1 MFFLATP
8 AIVGIF
14 GAVIALVLIALVIIK
29 RYRIAKPDE
38 AIIVTGGKGKEKID
52 GTEKTSRDLS
62 GQKVVTG
69 GGVFVLPFVQ
79 KSFTISLRS
88 RRLSI
93 TTEAQTTDG
102 ITIQAQ
108 AVAVVKVGG
117 TQEMIRAA
125 AQRFLSNSDEIDEST
140 QEVLSGSLRSII
152 GGLTVL
158 QIIRDRA
165 VVAQSVLE
173 AAEEALTKQ
182 GLVVDTLQIQEIR
195 DGADYIANIGR
206 PEAAKVRQS
215 ADIAETNAYQASEE
229 AKISAEQHLLD
240 RNREL
245 NLRQAAVQA
254 ETDKAKA
261 QASAADPL
269 EQAIQQQAIVEQQ
282 ELTAQRQVALKKEQL
297 NADVRAVAEAEAY
310 RVEQLAR
317 AEAAASVSAADGRAQ
332 ATEREGLASRA
343 ARIAAAEAL
352 AAEGEAE
359 AQALRA
365 RGTAEADAID
375 ARARALETQ
384 AQAVLAQELIQLL
397 PEIAGEYANA
407 ISAIDTM
414 TVVSAD
420 GTSKVAGD
428 AMGNIKGLL
437 DMARD
442 TVGIDLVGML
452 NGAVTGGAA
461 GAAAGRA
468 SAASG
473 GGRDRAE
480 DGRAEHDSAEQSE
493 SAGGDTSSGR
503 SGSDEPERGASVAGG
518 TSGTSSEASGSGEAA
533 SSASR
538 AAGSGGAQGS
548 VTRNAAELKA
558 AAERASSSIGAA
570 ATDAVDA
577 AAAGAGERAQAV
589 SDAVSERLPRRG
601 SDSATQ

>member
-1 MFFLATP
+1 MLFASP

-14 GAVIALVLIALVIIK
+14 GAVIALVLVALVIIK

-38 AIIVTGGKGKEKID
+38 AIIVTGGKGKEVVD
-52 GTEKTSRDLS
+52 ASGQRSRDLS

-88 RRLSI
+88 RRLTI

-206 PEAAKVRQS
+206 PEAAKVRQQ
-215 ADIAETNAYQASEE
+215 ADIAETNAYQASQE
-229 AKISAEQHLLD
+229 AKIAAEQVLVD

-245 NLRQAAVQA
+245 KLRQAAVQV
-254 ETDKAKA
+254 ETDKATA
-261 QASAADPL
+261 QATAAEPL

-282 ELTAQRQVALKKEQL
+282 QITAQKEVALRTEKL

-310 RVEQLAR
+310 RVEALAK
-317 AEAAASVSAADGRAQ
+317 AEAAAAVSAAEGRAK
-332 ATEREGLASRA
+332 AVEREGVANRA
-343 ARIAAAEAL
+343 ARIAASEALEAEGRAEA
-352 AAEGEAE
+352 AALEAKGRAE
-359 AQALRA
+359 A
-365 RGTAEADAID
+365 TAI
-375 ARARALETQ
+375 ETQ
-384 AQAVLAQELIQLL
+384 SQAVLAQELIHLL
-397 PEIAGEYANA
+397 PEIASEYAQA
-407 ISAIDTM
+407 IGAIDNM

-420 GTSKVAGD
+420 GTSKVAGE

-437 DMARD
+437 EMAKD
-442 TVGIDLVGML
+442 TVGVDLVGML
-452 NGAVTGGAA
+452 NGAVTGGVT

-468 SAASG
+468 ASSAQSRVRGAES
-473 GGRDRAE
+473 RDAESRGVESRGAESRAE
-480 DGRAEHDSAEQSE
+480 AARYSAE
-493 SAGGDTSSGR
+493 
-503 SGSDEPERGASVAGG
+503 
-518 TSGTSSEASGSGEAA
+518 EASGAA
-533 SSASR
+533 QDLAETASR
-538 AAGSGGAQGS
+538 AASDAADAAGTAA
-548 VTRNAAELKA
+548 NAASEA
-558 AAERASSSIGAA
+558 AQRAASRAAEGLNGIGESS
-570 ATDAVDA
+570 
-577 AAAGAGERAQAV
+577 RPNQA
-589 SDAVSERLPRRG
+589 E
-601 SDSATQ
+601 

>member
-1 MFFLATP
+1 MLFAIP
-8 AIVGIF
+8 SIVGIF
-14 GAVIALVLIALVIIK
+14 GAIIAVVLIALVIIK

-38 AIIVTGGKGKEKID
+38 AIIVTGGKGKKVLDEE
-52 GTEKTSRDLS
+52 GHETRDLS

-195 DGADYIANIGR
+195 DGADYISNIGR
-206 PEAAKVRQS
+206 PEAAKVRQT

-229 AKISAEQHLLD
+229 AKIAAEKVLLD

-245 NLRQAAVQA
+245 KLRQAEIQA
-254 ETDKAKA
+254 ETDKASA

-269 EQAIQQQAIVEQQ
+269 EKAIQQQAIVQQQ
-282 ELTAQRQVALKKEQL
+282 EITAQREVALKKEQL
-297 NADVRAVAEAEAY
+297 NAEVRAVAEAEAF
-310 RVEQLAR
+310 RV
-317 AEAAASVSAADGRAQ
+317 
-332 ATEREGLASRA
+332 
-343 ARIAAAEAL
+343 EAL
-352 AAEGEAE
+352 AKAEATATVASAEAE
-359 AQALRA
+359 ARALEA
-365 RGTAEADAID
+365 RGLAEARATEAKGLAEAQAID
-375 ARARALETQ
+375 ARARALE
-384 AQAVLAQELIQLL
+384 AHAESVLAQELIHLL
-397 PEIAGEYANA
+397 PSIAHEYAQA
-407 ISAIDTM
+407 IGAIDTM

-420 GTSKVAGD
+420 GTSKVSGE

-452 NGAVTGGAA
+452 NGAVAGGAA
-461 GAAAGRA
+461 GSAAGRA
-468 SAASG
+468 SVL
-473 GGRDRAE
+473 
-480 DGRAEHDSAEQSE
+480 AEQD
-493 SAGGDTSSGR
+493 A
-503 SGSDEPERGASVAGG
+503 ERG
-518 TSGTSSEASGSGEAA
+518 
-533 SSASR
+533 SR
-538 AAGSGGAQGS
+538 AGS
-548 VTRNAAELKA
+548 AARVDGDALRETADRLRGQAA
-558 AAERASSSIGAA
+558 AAEETAR
-570 ATDAVDA
+570 TAVADA
-577 AAAGAGERAQAV
+577 ARPAGDPPLPPV
-589 SDAVSERLPRRG
+589 NPSE
-601 SDSATQ
+601 

>member
-1 MFFLATP
+1 MLFATP
-8 AIVGIF
+8 AIIGIF
-14 GAVIALVLIALVIIK
+14 GAIIALVLIALIIIK

-38 AIIVTGGKGKEKID
+38 AIIVTGGKGKEVRSID
-52 GTEKTSRDLS
+52 GTTTRDLS

-125 AQRFLSNSDEIDEST
+125 AQRFLSNSHEIDEST

-195 DGADYIANIGR
+195 DGSDYITNLGR
-206 PEAAKVRQS
+206 PEAAKVRQT

-229 AKISAEQHLLD
+229 AKIAAEKVLLD

-245 NLRQAAVQA
+245 KLRQAEIQA
-254 ETDKAKA
+254 ETDKASA
-261 QASAADPL
+261 QAAAADPL
-269 EQAIQQQAIVEQQ
+269 EQAIQRQTIVQQQ
-282 ELTAQRQVALKKEQL
+282 ELTAQREVALRKEQL
-297 NADVRAVAEAEAY
+297 NAEVRAVAEAEAF
-310 RVEQLAR
+310 RVEAIAK
-317 AEAAASVSAADGRAQ
+317 AEAAAAV
-332 ATEREGLASRA
+332 
-343 ARIAAAEAL
+343 AAAEAEARTIEAKGL
-352 AAEGEAE
+352 AE
-359 AQALRA
+359 AKATEAKGL
-365 RGTAEADAID
+365 AEAHAID
-375 ARARALETQ
+375 ARARALE
-384 AQAVLAQELIQLL
+384 AQAESVLAQELIHLL
-397 PEIAGEYANA
+397 PEIAREYAQA

-420 GTSKVAGD
+420 GTAKVAGE
-428 AMGNIKGLL
+428 AMGGLKGLL
-437 DMARD
+437 EMTRD
-442 TVGIDLVGML
+442 TIGVDLVSML
-452 NGAVTGGAA
+452 NGAVTGSAA

-468 SAASG
+468 AK
-473 GGRDRAE
+473 
-480 DGRAEHDSAEQSE
+480 
-493 SAGGDTSSGR
+493 GGDSTVPSAITSPVVR
-503 SGSDEPERGASVAGG
+503 PDVAEPQPGSREGDTGA
-518 TSGTSSEASGSGEAA
+518 
-533 SSASR
+533 
-538 AAGSGGAQGS
+538 
-548 VTRNAAELKA
+548 L
-558 AAERASSSIGAA
+558 
-570 ATDAVDA
+570 
-577 AAAGAGERAQAV
+577 
-589 SDAVSERLPRRG
+589 
-601 SDSATQ
+601 

>member
-1 MFFLATP
+1 MLFATP
-8 AIVGIF
+8 AIIGVF
-14 GAVIALVLIALVIIK
+14 GAVIALVLVALVIIK

-38 AIIVTGGKGKEKID
+38 AIIVTGGKGKEVRGAD
-52 GTEKTSRDLS
+52 GSIGRDLS

-195 DGADYIANIGR
+195 DGSDYITNLGR
-206 PEAAKVRQS
+206 PEAAKVRQT
-215 ADIAETNAYQASEE
+215 ADIAETNAYQASQE
-229 AKISAEQHLLD
+229 AKIAAERVLLD

-245 NLRQAAVQA
+245 KLRQAEIQA
-254 ETDKAKA
+254 ETDKANA
-261 QASAADPL
+261 QALAAEPL
-269 EQAIQQQAIVEQQ
+269 EQAIQQQAIVQQQ
-282 ELTAQRQVALKKEQL
+282 ELTAQRQVALRKEQL
-297 NADVRAVAEAEAY
+297 NAEVRAVAEAEAF
-310 RVEQLAR
+310 RVEALAK
-317 AEAAASVSAADGRAQ
+317 AD
-332 ATEREGLASRA
+332 ATATV
-343 ARIAAAEAL
+343 AAAEADAKTVEL
-352 AAEGEAE
+352 RGFAEAKATEAKGLAE
-359 AQALRA
+359 AQ
-365 RGTAEADAID
+365 AID

-384 AQAVLAQELIQLL
+384 SQAVLAQELIHLL
-397 PEIAGEYANA
+397 PAIAGEYAQA
-407 ISAIDTM
+407 IGGIDTM

-420 GTSKVAGD
+420 GTSKVAGE
-428 AMGNIKGLL
+428 AMGNLKGLL

-461 GAAAGRA
+461 GAAAGH
-468 SAASG
+468 AASQAVAPAG
-473 GGRDRAE
+473 GFGGA
-480 DGRAEHDSAEQSE
+480 GGFAG
-493 SAGGDTSSGR
+493 SAGVRAGEPGVVPVGGPA
-503 SGSDEPERGASVAGG
+503 GSAGSVGAAGARGSEPGAVPAGG
-518 TSGTSSEASGSGEAA
+518 LAGSAGAAGTRGDMQAAPAAAQGEASETPGRG
-533 SSASR
+533 
-538 AAGSGGAQGS
+538 GSGGQAP
-548 VTRNAAELKA
+548 NAA
-558 AAERASSSIGAA
+558 
-570 ATDAVDA
+570 
-577 AAAGAGERAQAV
+577 Q
-589 SDAVSERLPRRG
+589 
-601 SDSATQ
+601 

>member
-1 MFFLATP
+1 MFLASP

-38 AIIVTGGKGKEKID
+38 AIIVTGGKGKEVVDAAGNK
-52 GTEKTSRDLS
+52 SRDLS

-69 GGVFVLPFVQ
+69 GGVFVVPFVQ

-102 ITIQAQ
+102 ITMQAQ

-195 DGADYIANIGR
+195 DGADYISNIGR
-206 PEAAKVRQS
+206 PEAAKVRQQ
-215 ADIAETNAYQASEE
+215 ADIAETNAYQASQE
-229 AKISAEQHLLD
+229 AKIAAERVLLD

-245 NLRQAAVQA
+245 KLRQAEIQV
-254 ETDKAKA
+254 ETDKATA
-261 QASAADPL
+261 QASAAQPL
-269 EQAIQQQAIVEQQ
+269 EDAIQQQAIVEQQ
-282 ELTAQRQVALKKEQL
+282 RITAQKEVALRTEKL
-297 NADVRAVAEAEAY
+297 NADVRAVAEADAY
-310 RVEQLAR
+310 RVEQIAK
-317 AEAAASVSAADGRAQ
+317 AEAAASISAAEGRAT
-332 ATEREGLASRA
+332 AVEREGAASRI
-343 ARIAAAEAL
+343 ARIAAAEAVE
-352 AAEGEAE
+352 AEGRAE
-359 AQALRA
+359 AAALEA
-365 RGTAEADAID
+365 KGTAEAAAID

-384 AQAVLAQELIQLL
+384 SQAVLAQELIHLL
-397 PEIAGEYANA
+397 PEIAAEYARA
-407 ISAIDTM
+407 IGAIEHM

-420 GTSKVAGD
+420 GTSKVAGE

-437 DMARD
+437 EMAKD
-442 TVGIDLVGML
+442 TVGIDLAGML
-452 NGAVTGGAA
+452 NGAVSGGAA

-468 SAASG
+468 SREESDR
-473 GGRDRAE
+473 GRRSDRDAVRGE
-480 DGRAEHDSAEQSE
+480 RSERSERRGITEGRADVATAET
-493 SAGGDTSSGR
+493 GDYGISH
-503 SGSDEPERGASVAGG
+503 A
-518 TSGTSSEASGSGEAA
+518 TSGTADRSSVGGVTDSARDLAGSAAGTATAAADAASAAADAATEAA
-533 SSASR
+533 R
-538 AAGSGGAQGS
+538 AAG
-548 VTRNAAELKA
+548 A
-558 AAERASSSIGAA
+558 AAQRTGANV
-570 ATDAVDA
+570 TDQINGF
-577 AAAGAGERAQAV
+577 GAGSQ
-589 SDAVSERLPRRG
+589 
-601 SDSATQ
+601 

>member
-1 MFFLATP
+1 MFLLFSP
-8 AIVGIF
+8 AFIGIF
-14 GAVIALVLIALVIIK
+14 GAVVALVLVALIIIK

-38 AIIVTGGKGKEKID
+38 AIIVTGGKGKRVLDAD
-52 GTEKTSRDLS
+52 GHETRDLS

-79 KSFTISLRS
+79 RSFSISLRS

-195 DGADYIANIGR
+195 DGADYITNIGR
-206 PEAAKVRQS
+206 PEAAKVRQQ

-229 AKISAEQHLLD
+229 AKIAAEKVLLD

-245 NLRQAAVQA
+245 KLRQAEIQA
-254 ETDKAKA
+254 ETDKA
-261 QASAADPL
+261 SALAAAAEPL
-269 EQAIQQQAIVEQQ
+269 EQAIQQQAIVQQQ
-282 ELTAQRQVALKKEQL
+282 EITAQREVALRKERL

-310 RVEQLAR
+310 RVEALAR
-317 AEAAASVSAADGRAQ
+317 AEAAAAV
-332 ATEREGLASRA
+332 ATA
-343 ARIAAAEAL
+343 
-352 AAEGEAE
+352 EAE
-359 AQALRA
+359 AKATEAKGL
-365 RGTAEADAID
+365 AEAKATEAKGLAEANAID
-375 ARARALETQ
+375 ARARAFE
-384 AQAVLAQELIQLL
+384 AQAESVLAQELIHLL
-397 PEIAGEYANA
+397 PSIAREYAQA
-407 ISAIDTM
+407 IAAIDTM

-420 GTSKVAGD
+420 GAAKVAGET
-428 AMGNIKGLL
+428 MGNLKGLL

-442 TVGIDLVGML
+442 TVGIDLAAML
-452 NGAVTGGAA
+452 NGAVTGNAA

-468 SAASG
+468 SK
-473 GGRDRAE
+473 
-480 DGRAEHDSAEQSE
+480 SE
-493 SAGGDTSSGR
+493 SQDR
-503 SGSDEPERGASVAGG
+503 GSRRGAAVQSLADRGAEMLGG
-518 TSGTSSEASGSGEAA
+518 
-533 SSASR
+533 
-538 AAGSGGAQGS
+538 AAGES
-548 VTRNAAELKA
+548 
-558 AAERASSSIGAA
+558 
-570 ATDAVDA
+570 DA
-577 AAAGAGERAQAV
+577 APAIPADPPAA
-589 SDAVSERLPRRG
+589 DP
-601 SDSATQ
+601 SA

>member
-1 MFFLATP
+1 MFLASP

-38 AIIVTGGKGKEKID
+38 AIIVTGGKGKEVVD
-52 GTEKTSRDLS
+52 AAGNRGRDLS

-69 GGVFVLPFVQ
+69 GGVFVVPFVQ

-102 ITIQAQ
+102 ITMQAQ

-206 PEAAKVRQS
+206 PEAAKVRQA
-215 ADIAETNAYQASEE
+215 ADIAETNAYQASQE
-229 AKISAEQHLLD
+229 AKIAAEQVLVD

-245 NLRQAAVQA
+245 KLRQAAVQV
-254 ETDKAKA
+254 ETDKATA
-261 QASAADPL
+261 QASAAEPL

-282 ELTAQRQVALKKEQL
+282 QITAQKEVALKTERL

-310 RVEQLAR
+310 RVEALAK
-317 AEAAASVSAADGRAQ
+317 AEAAASVSAAEGRAK
-332 ATEREGLASRA
+332 AVEREGVASRV

-352 AAEGEAE
+352 EAEGRAE
-359 AQALRA
+359 AAALEA
-365 RGTAEADAID
+365 KGTAEATAID

-384 AQAVLAQELIQLL
+384 SQAVLAQELIHLL
-397 PEIAGEYANA
+397 PEIATEYARA
-407 ISAIDTM
+407 IGAIEHM

-420 GTSKVAGD
+420 GTSKVAGE

-437 DMARD
+437 EMAKD
-442 TVGIDLVGML
+442 TVGIDLAGML
-452 NGAVTGGAA
+452 NGAVSGGAA

-468 SAASG
+468 SRDASE
-473 GGRDRAE
+473 GRRTERRADDREESASRRERTAGDHGAGYGDSGSDDRFDSVAE
-480 DGRAEHDSAEQSE
+480 SDREALSE
-493 SAGGDTSSGR
+493 SAGR
-503 SGSDEPERGASVAGG
+503 
-518 TSGTSSEASGSGEAA
+518 AA
-533 SSASR
+533 SSAATAASAAADAADGAAN
-538 AAGSGGAQGS
+538 AAGDAAQS
-548 VTRNAAELKA
+548 AED
-558 AAERASSSIGAA
+558 AAERAAA
-570 ATDAVDA
+570 ALADRARGF
-577 AAAGAGERAQAV
+577 AAGSQ
-589 SDAVSERLPRRG
+589 
-601 SDSATQ
+601 

>member
-1 MFFLATP
+1 MFLASP

-38 AIIVTGGKGKEKID
+38 AIIVTGGKGKEVVD
-52 GTEKTSRDLS
+52 AAGNRGRDLS

-69 GGVFVLPFVQ
+69 GGVFVVPFVQ

-102 ITIQAQ
+102 ITMQAQ

-206 PEAAKVRQS
+206 PEAAKVRQA
-215 ADIAETNAYQASEE
+215 ADIAETNAYQASQE
-229 AKISAEQHLLD
+229 AKIAAEQVLVD

-245 NLRQAAVQA
+245 KLRQAAVQV
-254 ETDKAKA
+254 ETDKATA
-261 QASAADPL
+261 QASAAQPL

-282 ELTAQRQVALKKEQL
+282 QITAQKEVALKTERL

-310 RVEQLAR
+310 RVEALAK
-317 AEAAASVSAADGRAQ
+317 AEAAASVSAAEGRAK
-332 ATEREGLASRA
+332 AVEREGVASRV

-352 AAEGEAE
+352 EAEGRAE
-359 AQALRA
+359 AAALEA
-365 RGTAEADAID
+365 KGTAEATAID

-384 AQAVLAQELIQLL
+384 SQAVLAQELIHLL
-397 PEIAGEYANA
+397 PEIATEYARA
-407 ISAIDTM
+407 IGAIEHM

-420 GTSKVAGD
+420 GTSKVAGE

-437 DMARD
+437 EMAKD
-442 TVGIDLVGML
+442 TVGIDLAGML
-452 NGAVTGGAA
+452 NGAVSGGAA

-468 SAASG
+468 SRDVSE
-473 GGRDRAE
+473 GRRAE
-480 DGRAEHDSAEQSE
+480 RRADDREESTSRRERSAGDHGAGYGDSGSADRFDSAAESDREALSE
-493 SAGGDTSSGR
+493 SAR
-503 SGSDEPERGASVAGG
+503 
-518 TSGTSSEASGSGEAA
+518 
-533 SSASR
+533 R
-538 AAGSGGAQGS
+538 AAGSAATAASAAADAADGAAS
-548 VTRNAAELKA
+548 AAGDAARSAED
-558 AAERASSSIGAA
+558 AAERAAA
-570 ATDAVDA
+570 ALADRARGF
-577 AAAGAGERAQAV
+577 AAGSQ
-589 SDAVSERLPRRG
+589 
-601 SDSATQ
+601 

>member
-1 MFFLATP
+1 MLLFTP

-14 GAVIALVLIALVIIK
+14 GAVIALVLIALIIIK

-38 AIIVTGGKGKEKID
+38 AIIVTGGKGKRVVDRD
-52 GTEKTSRDLS
+52 GHENRDLS

-93 TTEAQTTDG
+93 NTEAQTTDG

-195 DGADYIANIGR
+195 DAADYISNIGR
-206 PEAAKVRQS
+206 PEAAKVRQT

-229 AKISAEQHLLD
+229 AKIAAEKVLLD

-245 NLRQAAVQA
+245 KLRQAEIQA
-254 ETDKAKA
+254 ETDRASA
-261 QASAADPL
+261 QAAAADPL
-269 EQAIQQQAIVEQQ
+269 EQAIQRQAIVQEQ
-282 ELTAQRQVALKKEQL
+282 EVTAQREVSLRKEQL
-297 NADVRAVAEAEAY
+297 NAEVRAVAEAEAF
-310 RVEQLAR
+310 RVQEIAK
-317 AEAAASVSAADGRAQ
+317 ADAAAS
-332 ATEREGLASRA
+332 LA
-343 ARIAAAEAL
+343 
-352 AAEGEAE
+352 EAE
-359 AQALRA
+359 ADAKALEMKGIAEAKAIEA
-365 RGTAEADAID
+365 RGLAEAHAID
-375 ARARALETQ
+375 ARARALESQ
-384 AQAVLAQELIQLL
+384 AESVLAQELIQLL
-397 PEIAGEYANA
+397 PSIAREYAQA
-407 ISAIDTM
+407 LGAIDTM
-414 TVVSAD
+414 TVVSTD
-420 GTSKVAGD
+420 GTSKVVGE
-428 AMGNIKGLL
+428 AMGNLKGLF

-442 TVGIDLVGML
+442 TVGVDLAGML
-452 NGAVTGGAA
+452 NSAVAGNAA

-468 SAASG
+468 STASTASAATTASTG
-473 GGRDRAE
+473 
-480 DGRAEHDSAEQSE
+480 SA
-493 SAGGDTSSGR
+493 A
-503 SGSDEPERGASVAGG
+503 P
-518 TSGTSSEASGSGEAA
+518 
-533 SSASR
+533 
-538 AAGSGGAQGS
+538 
-548 VTRNAAELKA
+548 
-558 AAERASSSIGAA
+558 AA
-570 ATDAVDA
+570 ATAPA
-577 AAAGAGERAQAV
+577 ASTAPATPADPTAQADPNQQ
-589 SDAVSERLPRRG
+589 S
-601 SDSATQ
+601 

>member
-1 MFFLATP
+1 MLFATP

-38 AIIVTGGKGKEKID
+38 AIIVTGGKGKKIIEA
-52 GTEKTSRDLS
+52 GGIETRDLS

-69 GGVFVLPFVQ
+69 GGVFVVPFVQ

-88 RRLSI
+88 RRLAI

-102 ITIQAQ
+102 ITIQGQ

-117 TQEMIRAA
+117 SQEMIRAA

-195 DGADYIANIGR
+195 DGADYITNIGL
-206 PEAAKVRQS
+206 PEAAKVRQA
-215 ADIAETNAYQASEE
+215 ADIAETNAYQASQE

-245 NLRQAAVQA
+245 QLRQAAVQA
-254 ETDKAKA
+254 ETDKALA
-261 QASAADPL
+261 GASAAQPL
-269 EQAIQQQAIVEQQ
+269 EEAIQQQSIVEQQ
-282 ELTAQRQVALKKEQL
+282 QITAQKQVALRTEQL

-317 AEAAASVSAADGRAQ
+317 ADAAAAVATADGRAQ

-352 AAEGEAE
+352 AAEGDAE

-365 RGTAEADAID
+365 KGTAEADAID

-384 AQAVLAQELIQLL
+384 SQAVLAQELIQLL
-397 PEIAGEYANA
+397 PEIAGEYAQA

-452 NGAVTGGAA
+452 NGAVTGSAA

-468 SAASG
+468 ANGA
-473 GGRDRAE
+473 
-480 DGRAEHDSAEQSE
+480 
-493 SAGGDTSSGR
+493 
-503 SGSDEPERGASVAGG
+503 GASVFAGHTSASEHDQAARPAAEPSDANHTG
-518 TSGTSSEASGSGEAA
+518 TASSSSEDAHSTNTDSTNTHSTNTEASGE
-533 SSASR
+533 
-538 AAGSGGAQGS
+538 
-548 VTRNAAELKA
+548 
-558 AAERASSSIGAA
+558 
-570 ATDAVDA
+570 
-577 AAAGAGERAQAV
+577 
-589 SDAVSERLPRRG
+589 
-601 SDSATQ
+601 

>member
-1 MFFLATP
+1 MFLASP

-38 AIIVTGGKGKEKID
+38 AIIVTGGKGKEVVDAAGNK
-52 GTEKTSRDLS
+52 SRDLS

-69 GGVFVLPFVQ
+69 GGVFVVPFVQ

-88 RRLSI
+88 RRLTI

-117 TQEMIRAA
+117 AQEMIRAA

-206 PEAAKVRQS
+206 PEAAKVRQQ
-215 ADIAETNAYQASEE
+215 ADIAETNAYQASQE
-229 AKISAEQHLLD
+229 AKIAAERVLLD

-245 NLRQAAVQA
+245 KLRQAEIQA
-254 ETDKAKA
+254 ETDKATA
-261 QASAADPL
+261 QASAAEPL
-269 EQAIQQQAIVEQQ
+269 EDAIQQQAIVQQ
-282 ELTAQRQVALKKEQL
+282 KQITAQKEVALRTEQL

-310 RVEQLAR
+310 RVEALAK
-317 AEAAASVSAADGRAQ
+317 ADAAAAVSAADGRAQ
-332 ATEREGLASRA
+332 AVEREGLANRA
-343 ARIAAAEAL
+343 ARIAASEALEREGRAEA
-352 AAEGEAE
+352 AALEAK
-359 AQALRA
+359 
-365 RGTAEADAID
+365 GTAEAIAID

-384 AQAVLAQELIQLL
+384 SQAVLAQELIHLL
-397 PEIAGEYANA
+397 PEIAGKYAEA
-407 ISAIDTM
+407 IGAIDNM

-420 GTSKVAGD
+420 GSSKVAGD

-437 DMARD
+437 EMAKD

-452 NGAVTGGAA
+452 NGVVAGGAA

-468 SAASG
+468 S
-473 GGRDRAE
+473 
-480 DGRAEHDSAEQSE
+480 QQ
-493 SAGGDTSSGR
+493 
-503 SGSDEPERGASVAGG
+503 EPR
-518 TSGTSSEASGSGEAA
+518 
-533 SSASR
+533 R
-538 AAGSGGAQGS
+538 AAGLVSEEGASALGRS
-548 VTRNAAELKA
+548 ADSLSEAADSLADSA
-558 AAERASSSIGAA
+558 AAVAA
-570 ATDAVDA
+570 DATDTAQHAADHAGDIVDS
-577 AAAGAGERAQAV
+577 GDLGTQPQRA
-589 SDAVSERLPRRG
+589 E
-601 SDSATQ
+601 

>member
-1 MFFLATP
+1 MLFASP

-14 GAVIALVLIALVIIK
+14 GAVIALVLVALVIIK

-38 AIIVTGGKGKEKID
+38 AIIVTGGKGKEVVD
-52 GTEKTSRDLS
+52 ASGQRSRDLS

-88 RRLSI
+88 RRLTI

-206 PEAAKVRQS
+206 PEAAKVRQQ
-215 ADIAETNAYQASEE
+215 ADIAETNAYQASQE
-229 AKISAEQHLLD
+229 AKIAAEQVLVD

-245 NLRQAAVQA
+245 KLRQAAVQV
-254 ETDKAKA
+254 ETDKATA
-261 QASAADPL
+261 QATAAEPL

-282 ELTAQRQVALKKEQL
+282 QITAQKEVALRTEKL

-310 RVEQLAR
+310 RVEALAK
-317 AEAAASVSAADGRAQ
+317 AEAAAAVSAAEGRAK
-332 ATEREGLASRA
+332 AVEREGVANRA
-343 ARIAAAEAL
+343 ARIAASEALEAEGRAEA
-352 AAEGEAE
+352 AALEAKGRAE
-359 AQALRA
+359 A
-365 RGTAEADAID
+365 TAID

-384 AQAVLAQELIQLL
+384 SQAVLAQELIHLL
-397 PEIAGEYANA
+397 PEIASEYAQA
-407 ISAIDTM
+407 IGAIDNM

-420 GTSKVAGD
+420 GTSKVAGE

-437 DMARD
+437 EMAKD
-442 TVGIDLVGML
+442 TVGVDLVGML
-452 NGAVTGGAA
+452 NGAVTGGVT

-468 SAASG
+468 ASSAQSRVRGAES
-473 GGRDRAE
+473 RDAESRGVESRGAESRAE
-480 DGRAEHDSAEQSE
+480 AARYSAE
-493 SAGGDTSSGR
+493 
-503 SGSDEPERGASVAGG
+503 
-518 TSGTSSEASGSGEAA
+518 EASGAA
-533 SSASR
+533 QDLAETASR
-538 AAGSGGAQGS
+538 AASDAADAAGTAA
-548 VTRNAAELKA
+548 NAAGEA
-558 AAERASSSIGAA
+558 AQRAASRAAEGLNGIGESS
-570 ATDAVDA
+570 
-577 AAAGAGERAQAV
+577 RPNQA
-589 SDAVSERLPRRG
+589 E
-601 SDSATQ
+601 

>member
-1 MFFLATP
+1 MFFITP
-8 AIVGIF
+8 AIVGVF
-14 GAVIALVLIALVIIK
+14 GAVVALVLIALVIIK

-38 AIIVTGGKGKEKID
+38 AIIVTGGKGKEVKASD
-52 GTEKTSRDLS
+52 GSTIRDMS

-102 ITIQAQ
+102 ITMQAQ

-206 PEAAKVRQS
+206 PEAAKVRQA

-229 AKISAEQHLLD
+229 AKIAAEKVLLD

-245 NLRQAAVQA
+245 KLRQAEIQA
-254 ETDKAKA
+254 ETDKANA
-261 QASAADPL
+261 QAQAADPL

-282 ELTAQRQVALKKEQL
+282 QITAQREVALRTEKL

-310 RVEQLAR
+310 KVEALAK
-317 AEAAASVSAADGRAQ
+317 AEAAAAVSAADGRAQ
-332 ATEREGLASRA
+332 AVEREGLAARA
-343 ARIAAAEAL
+343 ARIAASEAV
-352 AAEGEAE
+352 AAEGRAEAE
-359 AQALRA
+359 AIQAK
-365 RGTAEADAID
+365 GTAEAIAVE

-384 AQAVLAQELIQLL
+384 SQAVLAQELIHRL
-397 PEIAGEYANA
+397 PEIAGEYAQA
-407 ISAIDTM
+407 IAGIDSM

-420 GTSKVAGD
+420 GTSRVAGD
-428 AMGNIKGLL
+428 AMGNLKGLL
-437 DMARD
+437 EMARE
-442 TVGIDLVGML
+442 TVGVDLVGMF
-452 NGAVTGGAA
+452 NGVVTGSAA

-468 SAASG
+468 ASTATATATADERAFTVAEHG
-473 GGRDRAE
+473 ADAGDVVPAE
-480 DGRAEHDSAEQSE
+480 DVTVPA
-493 SAGGDTSSGR
+493 
-503 SGSDEPERGASVAGG
+503 DEPLVGD
-518 TSGTSSEASGSGEAA
+518 
-533 SSASR
+533 
-538 AAGSGGAQGS
+538 
-548 VTRNAAELKA
+548 
-558 AAERASSSIGAA
+558 GAA
-570 ATDAVDA
+570 DVDDA
-577 AAAGAGERAQAV
+577 ATR
-589 SDAVSERLPRRG
+589 
-601 SDSATQ
+601 

>member
-1 MFFLATP
+1 MLLFSP
-8 AIVGIF
+8 AIIGIF
-14 GAVIALVLIALVIIK
+14 GAVIALVLVALIIIK

-38 AIIVTGGKGKEKID
+38 AIIVTGGKGKEVRSAD
-52 GTEKTSRDLS
+52 GSVSRDLS

-195 DGADYIANIGR
+195 DGADYITNIGR
-206 PEAAKVRQS
+206 PEAAKVRQL

-229 AKISAEQHLLD
+229 AKIAAEKVLLD

-245 NLRQAAVQA
+245 KLRQAEIQA
-254 ETDKAKA
+254 ETDKASA
-261 QASAADPL
+261 QAAAADPL
-269 EQAIQQQAIVEQQ
+269 EQAIQKQAIVQQQ
-282 ELTAQRQVALKKEQL
+282 EITAQREVALRKEQL

-310 RVEQLAR
+310 RVEALAKAEATAAVSR
-317 AEAAASVSAADGRAQ
+317 AEAEARALETKGLAEAK
-332 ATEREGLASRA
+332 ATEAKGL
-343 ARIAAAEAL
+343 
-352 AAEGEAE
+352 AE
-359 AQALRA
+359 AQ
-365 RGTAEADAID
+365 AID
-375 ARARALETQ
+375 ARARALE
-384 AQAVLAQELIQLL
+384 AQAESVLAQELIHLL
-397 PEIAGEYANA
+397 PSIAREYAQA

-420 GTSKVAGD
+420 GTSKVAGE
-428 AMGNIKGLL
+428 AMGNLKGLL

-442 TVGIDLVGML
+442 TVGIDLAAML

-468 SAASG
+468 SQRTGGKSERSGGREALQKAQDRAAQSAVTTAENAAS
-473 GGRDRAE
+473 
-480 DGRAEHDSAEQSE
+480 
-493 SAGGDTSSGR
+493 
-503 SGSDEPERGASVAGG
+503 
-518 TSGTSSEASGSGEAA
+518 
-533 SSASR
+533 
-538 AAGSGGAQGS
+538 AQ
-548 VTRNAAELKA
+548 A
-558 AAERASSSIGAA
+558 AAESAA
-570 ATDAVDA
+570 ATAAQPAPPAPPAANPSANDPAV
-577 AAAGAGERAQAV
+577 
-589 SDAVSERLPRRG
+589 
-601 SDSATQ
+601 

>member
-1 MFFLATP
+1 MFLASP

-38 AIIVTGGKGKEKID
+38 AIIVTGGKGKEVRSAD
-52 GTEKTSRDLS
+52 GTVSRDLS

-69 GGVFVLPFVQ
+69 GGVFVVPFVQ
-79 KSFTISLRS
+79 KSYTISLRS

-102 ITIQAQ
+102 ITMQAQ

-206 PEAAKVRQS
+206 PEAAKVRQA
-215 ADIAETNAYQASEE
+215 ADIAETNAYQASQE
-229 AKISAEQHLLD
+229 AKIAAEQVLVD

-245 NLRQAAVQA
+245 KLRQAAVQV
-254 ETDKAKA
+254 ETDKATA
-261 QASAADPL
+261 QASAAEPL

-282 ELTAQRQVALKKEQL
+282 QITAQKEVALRTEKL

-310 RVEQLAR
+310 RVEALAKADAAAAVSAAEGRAKAIEREGVANRVARIAASEAVEAEGR
-317 AEAAASVSAADGRAQ
+317 AEAAALEAKG
-332 ATEREGLASRA
+332 
-343 ARIAAAEAL
+343 IAEA
-352 AAEGEAE
+352 A
-359 AQALRA
+359 
-365 RGTAEADAID
+365 AID

-384 AQAVLAQELIQLL
+384 SQAVLAQELIQLL
-397 PEIAGEYANA
+397 PSIAGEYANA
-407 ISAIDTM
+407 IAAIDNM

-420 GTSKVAGD
+420 GTSKVAGE

-437 DMARD
+437 EMARE
-442 TVGIDLVGML
+442 TVGVDLVGML
-452 NGAVTGGAA
+452 NGVVTGGAA

-468 SAASG
+468 SANASSG
-473 GGRDRAE
+473 PRVAGAIAG
-480 DGRAEHDSAEQSE
+480 SAERVAE
-493 SAGGDTSSGR
+493 SA
-503 SGSDEPERGASVAGG
+503 AH
-518 TSGTSSEASGSGEAA
+518 AA
-533 SSASR
+533 D
-538 AAGSGGAQGS
+538 
-548 VTRNAAELKA
+548 A
-558 AAERASSSIGAA
+558 AAEAAAGAADAADAAASA
-570 ATDAVDA
+570 ATDAAAGADPGGA
-577 AAAGAGERAQAV
+577 AAAGGDHAQVNRA
-589 SDAVSERLPRRG
+589 E
-601 SDSATQ
+601 

>member
-1 MFFLATP
+1 MFFITP
-8 AIVGIF
+8 AIVGVF

-38 AIIVTGGKGKEKID
+38 AIIVTGGKGKEVAAAQG
-52 GTEKTSRDLS
+52 GTTRDLS

-102 ITIQAQ
+102 ITMQAQ

-206 PEAAKVRQS
+206 PEAAKVRQQ

-229 AKISAEQHLLD
+229 AKIAAEKVLLD

-245 NLRQAAVQA
+245 KLRQAEIQA
-254 ETDKAKA
+254 ETDKANA
-261 QASAADPL
+261 QAQAADPL

-282 ELTAQRQVALKKEQL
+282 QITAQREVSLRTEKL

-310 RVEQLAR
+310 RLEALAK
-317 AEAAASVSAADGRAQ
+317 AEAAAAVSAADGRAQ
-332 ATEREGLASRA
+332 AVEREGLAARA
-343 ARIAAAEAL
+343 ARIAASEAV
-352 AAEGEAE
+352 AAEGRAEAE
-359 AQALRA
+359 AIQAK
-365 RGTAEADAID
+365 GTAEAVAVE

-384 AQAVLAQELIQLL
+384 SQAVLAQELIHRL
-397 PEIAGEYANA
+397 PEIAGEYAQA
-407 ISAIDTM
+407 IAGIDSM

-420 GTSKVAGD
+420 GTARVAGD
-428 AMGNIKGLL
+428 AMGNLKGLL
-437 DMARD
+437 EMARE
-442 TVGIDLVGML
+442 TVGVDLVGML
-452 NGAVTGGAA
+452 NGVVTGSAA

-468 SAASG
+468 ANT
-473 GGRDRAE
+473 DRKSVADAFE
-480 DGRAEHDSAEQSE
+480 PETADAGDRQDA
-493 SAGGDTSSGR
+493 SAGVAAHEDAV
-503 SGSDEPERGASVAGG
+503 ERAA
-518 TSGTSSEASGSGEAA
+518 TEAA
-533 SSASR
+533 L
-538 AAGSGGAQGS
+538 
-548 VTRNAAELKA
+548 AEARQSL
-558 AAERASSSIGAA
+558 
-570 ATDAVDA
+570 
-577 AAAGAGERAQAV
+577 V
-589 SDAVSERLPRRG
+589 SDGDQA
-601 SDSATQ
+601 

>member
-1 MFFLATP
+1 MLLASP
-8 AIVGIF
+8 AIIGIF
-14 GAVIALVLIALVIIK
+14 GAVIALVLVALVIIK

-38 AIIVTGGKGKEKID
+38 AIIVTGGKGKEVVD
-52 GTEKTSRDLS
+52 ASGQRSRDLS

-69 GGVFVLPFVQ
+69 GGVFVVPFVQ

-195 DGADYIANIGR
+195 DGADYITNIGR
-206 PEAAKVRQS
+206 PEAAKVRQA
-215 ADIAETNAYQASEE
+215 ADIAETNAYQASQE
-229 AKISAEQHLLD
+229 AKIAAEKVLLD

-245 NLRQAAVQA
+245 KLRQAEIQA
-254 ETDKAKA
+254 ETDRATA
-261 QASAADPL
+261 QAAAAEPL

-282 ELTAQRQVALKKEQL
+282 QITAQKGVALRTEQL

-310 RVEQLAR
+310 RVEALAK
-317 AEAAASVSAADGRAQ
+317 AEAAAAVSAAEGRAK
-332 ATEREGLASRA
+332 AVEREGLANRA
-343 ARIAAAEAL
+343 ARIAASEALEAEGRAEASAL
-352 AAEGEAE
+352 EAK
-359 AQALRA
+359 
-365 RGTAEADAID
+365 GTAEAAAID

-384 AQAVLAQELIQLL
+384 SQAVLAQELIHLL
-397 PEIAGEYANA
+397 PEIAGEYAQA
-407 ISAIDTM
+407 IGAIDNM

-420 GTSKVAGD
+420 GSAKVTGD
-428 AMGNIKGLL
+428 AMGNIKGMLE
-437 DMARD
+437 MARE

-452 NGAVTGGAA
+452 NGAITGGAA

-468 SAASG
+468 SQGQADHA
-473 GGRDRAE
+473 RIDRA
-480 DGRAEHDSAEQSE
+480 RAAVATPGEARYGTGDSDAGTGANTGAAEQIAVAAQDLAATAAQTAAEVAEAAE
-493 SAGGDTSSGR
+493 SVTGAAGAAAQR
-503 SGSDEPERGASVAGG
+503 AGG
-518 TSGTSSEASGSGEAA
+518 T
-533 SSASR
+533 
-538 AAGSGGAQGS
+538 
-548 VTRNAAELKA
+548 
-558 AAERASSSIGAA
+558 A
-570 ATDAVDA
+570 ATGLDGFGVAPQQNPA
-577 AAAGAGERAQAV
+577 E
-589 SDAVSERLPRRG
+589 
-601 SDSATQ
+601 

>member
-1 MFFLATP
+1 MLAGSVIVAVFGAIL
-8 AIVGIF
+8 AIV
-14 GAVIALVLIALVIIK
+14 LVALVIIN

-38 AIIVTGGKGKEKID
+38 AIIVTGGKGKMVVDAQGNE
-52 GTEKTSRDLS
+52 SRDLS

-117 TQEMIRAA
+117 AQEMIRAA

-195 DGADYIANIGR
+195 DSSDYITNIGR
-206 PEAAKVRQS
+206 PEAAKVRQG
-215 ADIAETNAYQASEE
+215 AEVAETNAYQASQE
-229 AKISAEQHLLD
+229 AKIAAEKVLLD

-245 NLRQAAVQA
+245 KLRQAEIQA
-254 ETDKAKA
+254 ETDKATA
-261 QASAADPL
+261 QASAAEPL

-282 ELTAQRQVALKKEQL
+282 QITAQKEVALKEQRL
-297 NADVRAVAEAEAY
+297 NAEVRAVASAEAY
-310 RVEQLAR
+310 RVEQLAH
-317 AEAAASVSAADGRAQ
+317 ADATAAV
-332 ATEREGLASRA
+332 
-343 ARIAAAEAL
+343 AAAEAEAKATEAKGL
-352 AAEGEAE
+352 AEAKATEAKGLAEARAIEARGEAL
-359 AQALRA
+359 AS
-365 RGTAEADAID
+365 
-375 ARARALETQ
+375 Q
-384 AQAVLAQELIQLL
+384 AQSVLAQELIHLL
-397 PEIAGEYANA
+397 PQIAGEYAQALGA
-407 ISAIDTM
+407 IESM

-420 GTSKVAGD
+420 GASKVTGD

-437 DMARD
+437 EMAKD

-452 NGAVTGGAA
+452 NGAVSGGAA

-468 SAASG
+468 A
-473 GGRDRAE
+473 RDHEQPVVLRRPVVERAQ
-480 DGRAEHDSAEQSE
+480 GAESLQETE
-493 SAGGDTSSGR
+493 AGGA
-503 SGSDEPERGASVAGG
+503 PETPVA
-518 TSGTSSEASGSGEAA
+518 EAA
-533 SSASR
+533 
-538 AAGSGGAQGS
+538 QP
-548 VTRNAAELKA
+548 EA
-558 AAERASSSIGAA
+558 AAEAA
-570 ATDAVDA
+570 
-577 AAAGAGERAQAV
+577 E
-589 SDAVSERLPRRG
+589 E
-601 SDSATQ
+601 

>member
-1 MFFLATP
+1 MLFATP
-8 AIVGIF
+8 AIIGVF
-14 GAVIALVLIALVIIK
+14 GAVIALVLVALVIIK

-38 AIIVTGGKGKEKID
+38 AIIVTGGKGKEVRGAD
-52 GTEKTSRDLS
+52 GSIGRDLS

-195 DGADYIANIGR
+195 DGSDYITNLGR
-206 PEAAKVRQS
+206 PEAAKVRQT
-215 ADIAETNAYQASEE
+215 ADIAETNAYQASQE
-229 AKISAEQHLLD
+229 AKIAAERVLLD

-245 NLRQAAVQA
+245 KLRQAEIQA
-254 ETDKAKA
+254 ETDKANA
-261 QASAADPL
+261 QALAAEPL
-269 EQAIQQQAIVEQQ
+269 EQAIQQQAIVQQQ
-282 ELTAQRQVALKKEQL
+282 ELTAQRQVALRKEQL
-297 NADVRAVAEAEAY
+297 NAEVRAVAEAEAF
-310 RVEQLAR
+310 RVEALAK
-317 AEAAASVSAADGRAQ
+317 AD
-332 ATEREGLASRA
+332 ATATV
-343 ARIAAAEAL
+343 AAAEADAKTVEL
-352 AAEGEAE
+352 RGFAEAKATEAKGLAE
-359 AQALRA
+359 AQ
-365 RGTAEADAID
+365 AID

-384 AQAVLAQELIQLL
+384 SQAVLAQELIHLL
-397 PEIAGEYANA
+397 PAIAGEYAQA
-407 ISAIDTM
+407 IGGIDTM

-420 GTSKVAGD
+420 GTSKVAGE
-428 AMGNIKGLL
+428 AMGNLKGLL

-461 GAAAGRA
+461 GAAAGH
-468 SAASG
+468 AASQAVAPAG
-473 GGRDRAE
+473 GS
-480 DGRAEHDSAEQSE
+480 DGFAG
-493 SAGGDTSSGR
+493 SAGVRAG
-503 SGSDEPERGASVAGG
+503 EPGVVPAGG
-518 TSGTSSEASGSGEAA
+518 PAGSAGSVGAAGARGSEPGAVPAGGLAGSAGAAGARGDVQAAPAAAQGEASETPGRG
-533 SSASR
+533 
-538 AAGSGGAQGS
+538 GSGGQAP
-548 VTRNAAELKA
+548 NAA
-558 AAERASSSIGAA
+558 
-570 ATDAVDA
+570 
-577 AAAGAGERAQAV
+577 Q
-589 SDAVSERLPRRG
+589 
-601 SDSATQ
+601 

>member
-1 MFFLATP
+1 MFLASP

-38 AIIVTGGKGKEKID
+38 AIIVTGGKGKEVVD
-52 GTEKTSRDLS
+52 AAGNRGRDLS

-69 GGVFVLPFVQ
+69 GGVFVVPFVQ

-102 ITIQAQ
+102 ITMQAQ

-206 PEAAKVRQS
+206 PEAAKVRQA
-215 ADIAETNAYQASEE
+215 ADIAETNAYQASQE
-229 AKISAEQHLLD
+229 AKIAAEQVLVD

-245 NLRQAAVQA
+245 KLRQAAVQV
-254 ETDKAKA
+254 ETDKATA
-261 QASAADPL
+261 QASAAQPL

-282 ELTAQRQVALKKEQL
+282 QITAQKEVALKTEQL

-310 RVEQLAR
+310 RVEALAK
-317 AEAAASVSAADGRAQ
+317 AEAAASVSAAEGRAK
-332 ATEREGLASRA
+332 AVEREGVASRV

-352 AAEGEAE
+352 EAEGRAE
-359 AQALRA
+359 AAALEA
-365 RGTAEADAID
+365 KGTAEATAID

-384 AQAVLAQELIQLL
+384 SQAVLAQELIHLL
-397 PEIAGEYANA
+397 PEIATEYARA
-407 ISAIDTM
+407 IGAIEHM

-420 GTSKVAGD
+420 GTSKVAGE

-437 DMARD
+437 EMAKD
-442 TVGIDLVGML
+442 TVGIDLAGML
-452 NGAVTGGAA
+452 NGAVSGGAA

-468 SAASG
+468 SRDVSE
-473 GGRDRAE
+473 GRRAE
-480 DGRAEHDSAEQSE
+480 RRADDREESASRRERTAGDHGAGYGDSGSADRFDSAAESDREALSE
-493 SAGGDTSSGR
+493 SAR
-503 SGSDEPERGASVAGG
+503 R
-518 TSGTSSEASGSGEAA
+518 AA
-533 SSASR
+533 SSAATAASAAADAADGAAN
-538 AAGSGGAQGS
+538 AAGDAAQS
-548 VTRNAAELKA
+548 AED
-558 AAERASSSIGAA
+558 AAERAAA
-570 ATDAVDA
+570 ALADRARGF
-577 AAAGAGERAQAV
+577 AAGSQ
-589 SDAVSERLPRRG
+589 
-601 SDSATQ
+601 

>member
-1 MFFLATP
+1 MLFATP
-8 AIVGIF
+8 AIIGIF
-14 GAVIALVLIALVIIK
+14 GAIIALVLVALVIIK

-38 AIIVTGGKGKEKID
+38 AIIVTGGKGKEIRGAD
-52 GTEKTSRDLS
+52 GSVNRDLS

-88 RRLSI
+88 RRLTI

-195 DGADYIANIGR
+195 DGSDYITNLGR
-206 PEAAKVRQS
+206 PEAAKVRQQ
-215 ADIAETNAYQASEE
+215 ADIAETNSYQASQE
-229 AKISAEQHLLD
+229 AKIAAERVLLD

-245 NLRQAAVQA
+245 KLRQAEIQV
-254 ETDKAKA
+254 ETDKANA
-261 QASAADPL
+261 QAGAAEPL
-269 EQAIQQQAIVEQQ
+269 EQAIQQQAIVQQQ
-282 ELTAQRQVALKKEQL
+282 EITAQREVALKKERL
-297 NADVRAVAEAEAY
+297 NAEVRAVAEAEAF
-310 RVEQLAR
+310 RV
-317 AEAAASVSAADGRAQ
+317 
-332 ATEREGLASRA
+332 
-343 ARIAAAEAL
+343 EAL
-352 AAEGEAE
+352 AK
-359 AQALRA
+359 AQAA
-365 RGTAEADAID
+365 ATIATAEADARTIETRGLAEARATEAKGLAEAQAID

-384 AQAVLAQELIQLL
+384 SQAVLAQELIHLL
-397 PEIAGEYANA
+397 PAIAHEYAQA

-420 GTSKVAGD
+420 GTAKVAGE
-428 AMGNIKGLL
+428 AMGNLKGLL
-437 DMARD
+437 DMACD
-442 TVGIDLVGML
+442 TVGIDLVGVL

-461 GAAAGRA
+461 GAAAGHASARAERAEGAERSARAGRAGEISESPGPRETRNPSTDAERAARAEESLEAQRQAADAARAELAGLAERAGQIARTRLDAAVNDAGDRGA
-468 SAASG
+468 SAAG
-473 GGRDRAE
+473 
-480 DGRAEHDSAEQSE
+480 
-493 SAGGDTSSGR
+493 
-503 SGSDEPERGASVAGG
+503 EPG
-518 TSGTSSEASGSGEAA
+518 
-533 SSASR
+533 
-538 AAGSGGAQGS
+538 
-548 VTRNAAELKA
+548 AAE
-558 AAERASSSIGAA
+558 
-570 ATDAVDA
+570 
-577 AAAGAGERAQAV
+577 
-589 SDAVSERLPRRG
+589 
-601 SDSATQ
+601 

>member
-1 MFFLATP
+1 MILFTP
-8 AIVGIF
+8 AIIGIF
-14 GAVIALVLIALVIIK
+14 GAVIALVLIALIIVK

-38 AIIVTGGKGKEKID
+38 AIIVTGGKGKRVVDVD
-52 GTEKTSRDLS
+52 GQETRDLS

-93 TTEAQTTDG
+93 STEAQTTDG

-206 PEAAKVRQS
+206 PEAAKVRQT
-215 ADIAETNAYQASEE
+215 ADIAETNAYQASQE
-229 AKISAEQHLLD
+229 AKIAAEKVLLD

-245 NLRQAAVQA
+245 KLRQAEIQA
-254 ETDKAKA
+254 ETDRAIA
-261 QASAADPL
+261 QAAAADPL
-269 EQAIQQQAIVEQQ
+269 EQAIQRQAIVQEQ
-282 ELTAQRQVALKKEQL
+282 EVTAQREVALKKEQL
-297 NADVRAVAEAEAY
+297 NAEVRAVAEAEAF
-310 RVEQLAR
+310 RVQELAR
-317 AEAAASVSAADGRAQ
+317 AEAAAS
-332 ATEREGLASRA
+332 L
-343 ARIAAAEAL
+343 AAAEADAKALEVKGL
-352 AAEGEAE
+352 AEAKAIEAKGLAE
-359 AQALRA
+359 AQ
-365 RGTAEADAID
+365 AID
-375 ARARALETQ
+375 ARARALEAQ
-384 AQAVLAQELIQLL
+384 AGAVLAQELIHRL
-397 PEIAGEYANA
+397 PAIAHEYAQA

-414 TVVSAD
+414 TVVSTD
-420 GTSKVAGD
+420 GSSKVAGE
-428 AMGNIKGLL
+428 AMGSLKGLL

-442 TVGIDLVGML
+442 TVGVDLAAML

-461 GAAAGRA
+461 GAAA
-468 SAASG
+468 S
-473 GGRDRAE
+473 
-480 DGRAEHDSAEQSE
+480 
-493 SAGGDTSSGR
+493 
-503 SGSDEPERGASVAGG
+503 
-518 TSGTSSEASGSGEAA
+518 
-533 SSASR
+533 
-538 AAGSGGAQGS
+538 
-548 VTRNAAELKA
+548 
-558 AAERASSSIGAA
+558 
-570 ATDAVDA
+570 
-577 AAAGAGERAQAV
+577 AAAGRMKPSAEPGAARPDAAPEPGAATPGVAPEPETPEQA
-589 SDAVSERLPRRG
+589 
-601 SDSATQ
+601 

>member
-1 MFFLATP
+1 MLF
-8 AIVGIF
+8 AIPSIIGIF
-14 GAVIALVLIALVIIK
+14 GAIVAVVLIALVIIK

-38 AIIVTGGKGKEKID
+38 AIIVTGGKGKEVRSAD
-52 GTEKTSRDLS
+52 GTTTRDLS

-79 KSFTISLRS
+79 KSFSISLRS

-165 VVAQSVLE
+165 IVAQSVLE
-173 AAEEALTKQ
+173 AAEDALTKQ

-195 DGADYIANIGR
+195 DGADYISNIGR
-206 PEAAKVRQS
+206 PEAAKVRQT

-229 AKISAEQHLLD
+229 AKIAAEKVLLD

-245 NLRQAAVQA
+245 KLRQAEIQA
-254 ETDKAKA
+254 ETDKASA
-261 QASAADPL
+261 QAAAADPL
-269 EQAIQQQAIVEQQ
+269 EKAIQQQTIVQQQ
-282 ELTAQRQVALKKEQL
+282 EITAQREVALKKEQL
-297 NADVRAVAEAEAY
+297 NAEVRAVAEAEAF
-310 RVEQLAR
+310 RVEAIAK
-317 AEAAASVSAADGRAQ
+317 AEAAATV
-332 ATEREGLASRA
+332 
-343 ARIAAAEAL
+343 AAAEAEARALETKGL
-352 AAEGEAE
+352 AEARATEAKGLAE
-359 AQALRA
+359 AQ
-365 RGTAEADAID
+365 AID
-375 ARARALETQ
+375 ARARALE
-384 AQAVLAQELIQLL
+384 AQAESVLAQELIHLL
-397 PEIAGEYANA
+397 PAIAREYAQA
-407 ISAIDTM
+407 IGAIDTM

-420 GTSKVAGD
+420 GTSKVAGE

-461 GAAAGRA
+461 GSAAGRA
-468 SAASG
+468 SVHAEKAAQAEKSE
-473 GGRDRAE
+473 RDV
-480 DGRAEHDSAEQSE
+480 
-493 SAGGDTSSGR
+493 
-503 SGSDEPERGASVAGG
+503 RGAQAEGG
-518 TSGTSSEASGSGEAA
+518 AALRETAERLRGEASAAEAA
-533 SSASR
+533 AR
-538 AAGSGGAQGS
+538 AL
-548 VTRNAAELKA
+548 AA
-558 AAERASSSIGAA
+558 
-570 ATDAVDA
+570 DAVRP
-577 AAAGAGERAQAV
+577 AG
-589 SDAVSERLPRRG
+589 DPPLPPTNPSE
-601 SDSATQ
+601 